1 MAQPQSFGDEVTT
14 AFQAA
19 AAQARADALAAG
31 VPIFYRDSAT
41 GLEIMEQPGGRKF
54 EIRYISGAPRD
65 RNYEVLR
72 ELGRAWREITA
83 TH

>member
-1 MAQPQSFGDEVTT
+1 MAQRQSFGEEVTA

-19 AAQARADALAAG
+19 VAQARADALAAG

-41 GLEIMEQPGGRKF
+41 GLEVMEQPGGRKF
-54 EIRYISGAPRD
+54 EIRYIPGVPRD

-72 ELGRAWREITA
+72 ELGRNAA
-83 TH
+83 

>member
-1 MAQPQSFGDEVTT
+1 MARPHSFGDDVSV

-19 AAQARADALAAG
+19 TAEARADALAAG

-41 GLEIMEQPGGRKF
+41 GLEVMEQPGGRKF
-54 EIRYISGAPRD
+54 EIRYIPGAPRD

-72 ELGRAWREITA
+72 ELGRSAA
-83 TH
+83 